1 MAAPLLELRQIN
13 KFFGAAQVLKNFSMT
28 VKAGEIIGLIGEN
41 GAGKSTAMNATY
53 GLFKPDSGEIFWK
66 GQKTVFLSP
75 LDARTAGVGMVH
87 QHFML
92 SLHQTLLENVL
103 VSMKAKPWSWINPT
117 KMADD
122 LSEKALQ
129 LGFKPFS
136 WTQKVSDLSVG
147 EQQQLEIFK
156 ALLYHPDLLIL
167 DEPTAV
173 LTPQEVAQLFETL
186 KKFKDRGTAIVIIT
200 HKLKEIISVTDRV
213 YVLRRGEN
221 ITSVATNG
229 ASVEDLAAAMI
240 GHKSVP
246 SKFAESEIRAEK
258 TLQISNLRWENKGP
272 SLDIQSLFCLQGET
286 IGLAGVEGNGQDL
299 LIQAL
304 LEPTSLKNLT
314 GQIQLAGQN
323 ILKFSTAE
331 ILKLGLR
338 ALPEDRLRF
347 GILPQRSSLENFVL
361 GHQQAFS
368 SSGWM
373 NWSEARAQAE
383 TSFKNFDVRP
393 LDLQLSPE
401 NFSGG
406 NQQKMVVAR
415 EILNSPKFLVAAH
428 PTRGVDLKASD
439 FIRQQIKNVT
449 KTGSVL
455 LISSDLDE
463 LFQMCDRIYVIYKG
477 RIQKEF
483 RKDQFQEKQLG
494 AAMAGLT
501 L

>member
-1 MAAPLLELRQIN
+1 MASPLLELRQIN
-13 KFFGAAQVLKNFSMT
+13 KFFGTEQVLKNFSMRIN
-28 VKAGEIIGLIGEN
+28 AGEIIGLIGEN

-53 GLFKPDSGEIFWK
+53 GLFRPNSGEIFWK
-66 GQKTVFLSP
+66 GQKVDFASP
-75 LDARTAGVGMVH
+75 IDARAAGVGMVH

-92 SLHQTLLENVL
+92 SPHHTLLENVL
-103 VSMKAKPWSWINPT
+103 VSIKAKPWSWINP
-117 KMADD
+117 ARLSDE

-136 WTQKVSDLSVG
+136 WEKKVSDLSVG

-156 ALLYHPDLLIL
+156 ALLHQPDLLIL

-173 LTPQEVAQLFETL
+173 LTPHEVNQLFETL
-186 KKFKDRGTAIVIIT
+186 RKFKARGTSVVIIT
-200 HKLKEIISVTDRV
+200 HKLKEILSVTDRI

-221 ITSVATNG
+221 ITSVATVD
-229 ASVEDLAAAMI
+229 ALIADLAAAMI
-240 GHKSVP
+240 GHKTVP
-246 SKFAESEIRAEK
+246 SAFSDSNIRLEK
-258 TLQISNLRWENKGP
+258 TLEVSNLSWKCKGQ
-272 SLDIQSLFCLQGET
+272 SLDIDSIFCFKGET

-304 LEPTSLKNLT
+304 LEPTSLKNLS
-314 GQIQLAGQN
+314 GQIQLLGQN
-323 ILKFSTAE
+323 ILKLSTAE
-331 ILKLGLR
+331 ILNLGLR

-347 GILPQRSSLENFVL
+347 GILPHRSSLENFAL

-368 SSGWM
+368 ASGWM
-373 NWSEARAQAE
+373 NWREVRRQAE
-383 TSFKNFDVRP
+383 ISFKEFDVRP
-393 LDLQLSPE
+393 LNLDLPPE
-401 NFSGG
+401 SFSGG
-406 NQQKMVVAR
+406 NQQKIIVAR
-415 EILNSPKFLVAAH
+415 EILKTPKFLIAAH

-439 FIRQQIKNVT
+439 FIRQQIKAVT
-449 KTGSVL
+449 KNGSVL

-483 RKDQFQEKQLG
+483 ARERFQEKQVG
-494 AAMAGLT
+494 AAMAGVT